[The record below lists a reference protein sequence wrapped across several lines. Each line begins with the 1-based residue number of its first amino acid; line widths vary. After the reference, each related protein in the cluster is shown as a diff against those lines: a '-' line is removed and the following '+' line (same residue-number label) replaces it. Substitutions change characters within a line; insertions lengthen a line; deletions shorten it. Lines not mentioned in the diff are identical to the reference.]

1 MTEKYTRTAS
11 HDLLQGLVDLGIEYL
26 FCNLGTDHAPLI
38 EEMAHWRAQGK
49 SFPQLILCPHE
60 NTAVHMAGGYAVA
73 TGRGQAVLVHVDAG
87 TANAA
92 MGLHNL
98 CRTRIPVLLIAGRA
112 PATTFDNVTGGRDT
126 YVHFIQEPFDQAS
139 VVRPYVKWEYNLAW
153 PSMAHEVISRA
164 GAVMQSDPTGPVY
177 LTLPREVLAAPVD
190 AESLGAYG
198 HQNHLPVKAQGA
210 DADAIQAIAR
220 QLMASENPML
230 VSAYAGRNHEA
241 PALIEKLAELCGM
254 RVCEFNSIYLNI
266 RRDSPYFAGY
276 HPGAFTE
283 QADFGLMVDVD
294 VPWIPKTTRVNPNA
308 YWAQMDVDAIK
319 RDIPMWGFALNARLE
334 GDSVKLLTQLIAA
347 IEQNATPEFR
357 FKAQQRGQVLKAEH
371 AKNKQ
376 RAAKMAQEPG
386 TLNAINPHFLCAALG
401 QHIHLE
407 DVVLNEAI
415 RNTMAVFEQIPREL
429 PGSLMGLSGG
439 GLGFSAGTALGMKL
453 AQASSNALSN
463 AQGRVIHFVGDG
475 SFYFSNP
482 SAVYAVARQY
492 NLPILTVL
500 LDNGGWSAVK
510 ESTLRMYPLGE
521 AKNTNQFASDLGYCT
536 DFAAIAEA
544 AGAHGERLVDP
555 TQVSA
560 SIARCLAALDAGQS
574 ALLHVRITPL

>member
-1 MTEKYTRTAS
+1 MSENYTRTAS

-38 EEMAHWRAQGK
+38 EEMAHWREQGRA
-49 SFPQLILCPHE
+49 FPKLILCPHE

-112 PATTFDNVTGGRDT
+112 PMSTFDSATGGRDT

-190 AESLGAYG
+190 VQSIGAYG

-210 DADAIQAIAR
+210 DANAIA
-220 QLMASENPML
+220 QIAAKLMASENPML
-230 VSAYAGRNHEA
+230 VTAYAGRNHAA
-241 PALIEKLAELCGM
+241 PALIEKLAMLCGM

-266 RRDSPYFAGY
+266 RRNSPFFAGY
-276 HPGAFTE
+276 NPAAFTE

-308 YWAQMDVDAIK
+308 YWAQLDVDAIK
-319 RDIPMWGFALNARLE
+319 RDIPMWGFPLNARIE
-334 GDSVKLLTQLIAA
+334 GDSVRLLTQLIEC
-347 IEQNATPEFR
+347 IEQTATPA
-357 FKAQQRGQVLKAEH
+357 FKAMASQRSLIIQAEH
-371 AKNKQ
+371 EKNQQK
-376 RAAKMAQEPG
+376 AAAMAQEPG
-386 TLNAINPHFLCAALG
+386 KVNAINPHFLCAAIG
-401 QHIHLE
+401 RQIRSE

-415 RNTMAVFEQIPREL
+415 RNTMAVFEQIPREM
-429 PGSLMGLSGG
+429 PGTLMGLSGG
-439 GLGFSAGTALGMKL
+439 GLGFSAGTALGIKL
-453 AQASSNALSN
+453 AQTQS
-463 AQGRVIHFVGDG
+463 RVIHFVGDG

-482 SAVYAVARQY
+482 SSVYAVAHQY
-492 NLPILTVL
+492 DLPILTVL

-510 ESTLRMYPLGE
+510 ESTLRMYPKGE
-521 AKNTNQFASDLGYCT
+521 AKSTNQFASDLGYGT

-555 TQVSA
+555 SQTEA
-560 SIARCLAALDAGQS
+560 AIARCLAALDAGQS

>member
-1 MTEKYTRTAS
+1 MSENYTRTAS

-38 EEMAHWRAQGK
+38 EEMAHWREQGRA
-49 SFPQLILCPHE
+49 FPKLILCPHE

-112 PATTFDNVTGGRDT
+112 PMSTFDSATGGRDT

-190 AESLGAYG
+190 AQSIGAYG

-210 DADAIQAIAR
+210 DANAIA
-220 QLMASENPML
+220 QIAAKLMASENPML
-230 VSAYAGRNHEA
+230 VTAYAGRNHAA
-241 PALIEKLAELCGM
+241 PALIEKLAMLCGM

-266 RRDSPYFAGY
+266 RRNSPFFAGY
-276 HPGAFTE
+276 NPAAFTE

-308 YWAQMDVDAIK
+308 YWAQLDVDAIK
-319 RDIPMWGFALNARLE
+319 RDIPMWGFPLNARIE
-334 GDSVKLLTQLIAA
+334 GDSVRLLTQLIEC
-347 IEQNATPEFR
+347 IEQTATPA
-357 FKAQQRGQVLKAEH
+357 FKAMASQRSLIIQAEH
-371 AKNKQ
+371 EKNQQ
-376 RAAKMAQEPG
+376 RAAAMAKEPG
-386 TLNAINPHFLCAALG
+386 KVNAINPHFLCAAIG
-401 QHIHLE
+401 RQIRSE

-415 RNTMAVFEQIPREL
+415 RNTMAVFEQIPREM
-429 PGSLMGLSGG
+429 PGTLMGLSGG
-439 GLGFSAGTALGMKL
+439 GLGFSAGTALGIKL
-453 AQASSNALSN
+453 AQTQS
-463 AQGRVIHFVGDG
+463 RVIHFVGDG

-482 SAVYAVARQY
+482 SSVYAVAHQY
-492 NLPILTVL
+492 DLPILTVL

-510 ESTLRMYPLGE
+510 ESTLRMYPKGE
-521 AKNTNQFASDLGYCT
+521 AKSTNQFASDLGYGT

-555 TQVSA
+555 SQTEA
-560 SIARCLAALDAGQS
+560 AIARCLAALDAGQS

>member
-1 MTEKYTRTAS
+1 MSQPYTRTAS
-11 HDLLQGLVDLGIEYL
+11 NDLLQGLVDLGIEYL

-38 EEMAHWRAQGK
+38 EEMAHWREQGRA
-49 SFPQLILCPHE
+49 FPKLILCPHE

-112 PATTFDNVTGGRDT
+112 PMTTFDDVTGGRDT

-153 PSMAHEVISRA
+153 PSMAHEVVSRA

-190 AESLGAYG
+190 VASVGAYG

-210 DADAIQAIAR
+210 DLSAVRAIAE
-220 QLMASENPML
+220 QLMRSEIPML
-230 VSAYAGRNHEA
+230 VTAYAGRNREA
-241 PALIEKLAELCGM
+241 PALIEKLAILCGM
-254 RVCEFNSIYLNI
+254 RVCEFNTIYMNI
-266 RRDSPYFAGY
+266 RRDSPYFGGY
-276 HPGAFTE
+276 NPAAFTE

-308 YWAQMDVDAIK
+308 YWAQLDVDAIK
-319 RDIPMWGFALNARLE
+319 RDIPMWGFPLNARIE
-334 GDSVKLLTQLIAA
+334 GDSVRLITQLIEI
-347 IEQNATPEFR
+347 IESSATPEFKT
-357 FKAQQRGQVLKAEH
+357 KAATRGLALKTAHEQ
-371 AKNKQ
+371 NKQ
-376 RAAKMAQEPG
+376 RAASLAQARG
-386 TLNAINPHFLCAALG
+386 AVNAINPHYLCAVMG
-401 QHIHLE
+401 QKIDLHDI
-407 DVVLNEAI
+407 VLNEAI
-415 RNTMAVFEQIPREL
+415 RNTMAVFEQIPREV

-439 GLGFSAGTALGMKL
+439 GLGFSAGTALGIKL
-453 AQASSNALSN
+453 AQAKN
-463 AQGRVIHFVGDG
+463 RVIHFVGDG

-482 SAVYAVARQY
+482 SSVYAVANQY
-492 NLPILTVL
+492 DLPILTVL

-510 ESTLRMYPLGE
+510 ESTLRMYPQGE
-521 AKNTNQFASDLGYCT
+521 AKSTNQFASDLGYST

-544 AGAHGERLVDP
+544 AGAHGERLTDP
-555 TQVSA
+555 EQVEA
-560 SIARCLAALDAGQS
+560 AIERCLAALDAGRS

>member
-1 MTEKYTRTAS
+1 MSENYTRTAS

-38 EEMAHWRAQGK
+38 EEMAHWREQGRA
-49 SFPQLILCPHE
+49 FPKLILCPHE

-112 PATTFDNVTGGRDT
+112 PMSTFDSATGGRDT

-190 AESLGAYG
+190 AQSIGAYG

-210 DADAIQAIAR
+210 DANAIA
-220 QLMASENPML
+220 QIAAKLMASENPML
-230 VSAYAGRNHEA
+230 VTAYAGRNHAA
-241 PALIEKLAELCGM
+241 PALIEKLAMLCGM

-266 RRDSPYFAGY
+266 RRNSPFFAGY
-276 HPGAFTE
+276 NPAAFTE

-308 YWAQMDVDAIK
+308 YWAQLDVDAIK
-319 RDIPMWGFALNARLE
+319 RDIPMWGFPLNARIE
-334 GDSVKLLTQLIAA
+334 GDSVRLLTQLIEC
-347 IEQNATPEFR
+347 IEQTATPA
-357 FKAQQRGQVLKAEH
+357 FKAMASQRSLIIQAEH
-371 AKNKQ
+371 EKNQQK
-376 RAAKMAQEPG
+376 AAAMAQEPG
-386 TLNAINPHFLCAALG
+386 KVNAINPHFLCAAIG
-401 QHIHLE
+401 RQIRSE

-415 RNTMAVFEQIPREL
+415 RNTMAVFEQIPREM
-429 PGSLMGLSGG
+429 PGTLMGLSGG
-439 GLGFSAGTALGMKL
+439 GLGFSAGTALGIKL
-453 AQASSNALSN
+453 AQSQS
-463 AQGRVIHFVGDG
+463 RVIHFVGDG

-482 SAVYAVARQY
+482 SSVYAVAHQY
-492 NLPILTVL
+492 DLPILTVL

-510 ESTLRMYPLGE
+510 ESTLRMYPQGE
-521 AKNTNQFASDLGYCT
+521 AKSTNQFASDLGYGT

-555 TQVSA
+555 SQTEA
-560 SIARCLAALDAGQS
+560 AIARCLVALDAGQS

>member
-1 MTEKYTRTAS
+1 MTPSSNYTRTAS

-38 EEMAHWRAQGK
+38 EEMAHWRSQGRA
-49 SFPQLILCPHE
+49 FPQLILCPHE

-112 PATTFDNVTGGRDT
+112 PMSTFDNATGGRDT

-153 PSMAHEVISRA
+153 PSMAHEVVSRA

-190 AESLGAYG
+190 AESIGAYG
-198 HQNHLPVKAQGA
+198 HQNHVPVKAQGS
-210 DADAIQAIAR
+210 DPESIQAIAA
-220 QLMASENPML
+220 QLMASDEPLL
-230 VSAYAGRNHEA
+230 VTAYAGRNHEA
-241 PALIEKLAELCGM
+241 PALIERLAELCGM

-266 RRDSPYFAGY
+266 RRNSPYFAGFN
-276 HPGAFTE
+276 PAAFTA

-294 VPWIPKTTRVNPNA
+294 VPWIPKTTRVNPDA

-319 RDIPMWGFALNARLE
+319 RDIPMWGFPLNARLE
-334 GDSVKLLTQLIAA
+334 GDSVKLLKQLIAV
-347 IEQNATPEFR
+347 IENNATPEFKR
-357 FKAQQRGQVLKAEH
+357 KAQERGQTFLAEQE
-371 AKNKQ
+371 KNKQ
-376 RAAKMAQEPG
+376 RVAALANDPG
-386 TLNAINPHFLCAALG
+386 KVNAINPHFLCAAFG
-401 QHIHLE
+401 QLIDSK

-415 RNTMAVFEQIPREL
+415 RNTTAVFEQIPREV

-453 AQASSNALSN
+453 AQSEN
-463 AQGRVIHFVGDG
+463 RVIHFVGDG

-521 AKNTNQFASDLGYCT
+521 AKNTDQFASDLGYGT
-536 DFAAIAEA
+536 NFAAIAEA
-544 AGAHGERLVDP
+544 AGAHGERLADP
-555 TQVSA
+555 AEVTA
-560 SIARCLAALDAGQS
+560 SIKRCLAALDSGQS

>member
-1 MTEKYTRTAS
+1 MSQPYIRTAS

-38 EEMAHWRAQGK
+38 EEMAHWREQGRA
-49 SFPQLILCPHE
+49 FPKLILCPHE

-112 PATTFDNVTGGRDT
+112 PMSTFDDSTGGRDT

-153 PSMAHEVISRA
+153 PSMAHEVVSRA

-190 AESLGAYG
+190 ASSVGAYG

-210 DADAIQAIAR
+210 DAQAVRAIAE
-220 QLMASENPML
+220 QLMRSDNPML
-230 VSAYAGRNHEA
+230 VTAYAGRNREA
-241 PALIEKLAELCGM
+241 PALIEKLAALCGM
-254 RVCEFNSIYLNI
+254 RVCEFNTIYLNI
-266 RRDSPYFAGY
+266 RRDSPYFGGY
-276 HPGAFTE
+276 NPAAFTE

-308 YWAQMDVDAIK
+308 YWAQLDVDAIK
-319 RDIPMWGFALNARLE
+319 RDIPMWGFALNARIE
-334 GDSVKLLTQLIAA
+334 GDSVRLLTQLIEVIESSASPEFKTKAA
-347 IEQNATPEFR
+347 ARGLALKTAHEQNR
-357 FKAQQRGQVLKAEH
+357 
-371 AKNKQ
+371 Q
-376 RAAKMAQEPG
+376 RAASFAQSG
-386 TLNAINPHFLCAALG
+386 GVVNAINPHYLCAAIG
-401 QHIHLE
+401 QKIDLH

-415 RNTMAVFEQIPREL
+415 RNTMAVFEQIPREV

-439 GLGFSAGTALGMKL
+439 GLGFSAGTALGIKL
-453 AQASSNALSN
+453 AQA
-463 AQGRVIHFVGDG
+463 QQRVIHFVGDG

-482 SAVYAVARQY
+482 SSVYAVAKQY
-492 NLPILTVL
+492 GLPILTVL

-510 ESTLRMYPLGE
+510 ESTLRMYPQGE
-521 AKNTNQFASDLGYCT
+521 AKSTNQFASDLGYST

-555 TQVSA
+555 EQVEA
-560 SIARCLAALDAGQS
+560 AIERCLAALDAGKS

>member
-1 MTEKYTRTAS
+1 MTPSSNYTRTAS

-38 EEMAHWRAQGK
+38 EEMAHWRSQGRA
-49 SFPQLILCPHE
+49 FPQLILCPHE

-112 PATTFDNVTGGRDT
+112 PMSTFDNATGGRDT

-153 PSMAHEVISRA
+153 PSMAHEVVSRA

-190 AESLGAYG
+190 AESIGAYG
-198 HQNHLPVKAQGA
+198 HQNHMPVKAQGA
-210 DADAIQAIAR
+210 DLETIQAIAA
-220 QLMASENPML
+220 QLMASDNPML
-230 VSAYAGRNHEA
+230 VTAYAGRNHEA
-241 PALIEKLAELCGM
+241 PALIERLAELCGM

-266 RRDSPYFAGY
+266 RRNSPYFAGY
-276 HPGAFTE
+276 NPAAFTA

-294 VPWIPKTTRVNPNA
+294 VPWIPKTTRVNPDA

-319 RDIPMWGFALNARLE
+319 RDIPMWGFPLNARVE
-334 GDSVKLLTQLIAA
+334 GDSVKLLKQLIAV
-347 IEQNATPEFR
+347 IENIATPEFKR
-357 FKAQQRGQVLKAEH
+357 KAQERGQTFLAEQE
-371 AKNKQ
+371 KNKQ
-376 RAAKMAQEPG
+376 RVAALAHDPG
-386 TLNAINPHFLCAALG
+386 KVNAINPHFLCAAFG
-401 QHIHLE
+401 QLL
-407 DVVLNEAI
+407 DSKDMVLNEAI
-415 RNTMAVFEQIPREL
+415 RNTMAVFEQIPREV

-453 AQASSNALSN
+453 AQSEN
-463 AQGRVIHFVGDG
+463 RVIHFVGDG

-521 AKNTNQFASDLGYCT
+521 AKNTDQFASDLGYGT

-555 TQVSA
+555 AEVTA
-560 SIARCLAALDAGQS
+560 SIKRCLAALDSGQS

>member
-1 MTEKYTRTAS
+1 MSKEYMRTAS
-11 HDLLQGLVDLGIEYL
+11 SDLLQGLVDLGIEYL

-38 EEMAHWRAQGK
+38 EEMAHWREQGRA
-49 SFPQLILCPHE
+49 FPKLILCPHE

-112 PATTFDNVTGGRDT
+112 PMTTFDDVTGGRDT

-153 PSMAHEVISRA
+153 PSMAHEVVSRA

-190 AESLGAYG
+190 AASVGAYG
-198 HQNHLPVKAQGA
+198 HQNHLPVRAQGA
-210 DADAIQAIAR
+210 DPSAVRAIAE
-220 QLMASENPML
+220 QLMRSDNPML
-230 VSAYAGRNHEA
+230 VTAYAGRNREA
-241 PALIEKLAELCGM
+241 PALIEKLAVLCGM
-254 RVCEFNSIYLNI
+254 RVCEFNTIYMNI

-276 HPGAFTE
+276 NPAAFTE

-294 VPWIPKTTRVNPNA
+294 VPWIPKTTRVNLNA
-308 YWAQMDVDAIK
+308 YWAQLDVDAIK
-319 RDIPMWGFALNARLE
+319 RDIPMWGFPLNARIE
-334 GDSVKLLTQLIAA
+334 GDSVRLIAQLIEI
-347 IEQNATPEFR
+347 IESSATPEFKT
-357 FKAQQRGQVLKAEH
+357 KAAARGLALKTAH
-371 AKNKQ
+371 AQNRQK
-376 RAAKMAQEPG
+376 AASLAQAKG
-386 TLNAINPHFLCAALG
+386 VVNAINPHYLCAVMG
-401 QHIHLE
+401 QKIDLL
-407 DVVLNEAI
+407 DVVLTEAI
-415 RNTMAVFEQIPREL
+415 RNTMAVFEQIPREV

-439 GLGFSAGTALGMKL
+439 GLGFSAGTALGIKL
-453 AQASSNALSN
+453 AQAKN
-463 AQGRVIHFVGDG
+463 RVIHFVGDG

-482 SAVYAVARQY
+482 SSVYSVANQY
-492 NLPILTVL
+492 GLPILTVL

-510 ESTLRMYPLGE
+510 ESTLRMYPQGE
-521 AKNTNQFASDLGYCT
+521 AKSTNQFASDLGYAT

-544 AGAHGERLVDP
+544 AGAHGERLTDP
-555 TQVSA
+555 EQVEA
-560 SIARCLAALDAGQS
+560 AIERCLAALDAGRS

>member
-1 MTEKYTRTAS
+1 MSENYTRTAS

-38 EEMAHWRAQGK
+38 EEMAHWREQGRA
-49 SFPQLILCPHE
+49 FPKLILCPHE

-112 PATTFDNVTGGRDT
+112 PMSTFDSATGGRDT

-190 AESLGAYG
+190 AQSLGAYG

-210 DADAIQAIAR
+210 DAKAIQQIAAK
-220 QLMASENPML
+220 LMSSENPML
-230 VSAYAGRNHEA
+230 VTAYAGRNHAA
-241 PALIEKLAELCGM
+241 PALIEKLASVCGM

-266 RRDSPYFAGY
+266 RRNSPFFAGY
-276 HPGAFTE
+276 NPAALTE

-294 VPWIPKTTRVNPNA
+294 VPWIPKTTRVNPHA
-308 YWAQMDVDAIK
+308 YWAQLDVDAIK
-319 RDIPMWGFALNARLE
+319 RDIPMWGFPLNARIE
-334 GDSVKLLTQLIAA
+334 GDSVRLLTQLIEC
-347 IEQNATPEFR
+347 IEETATPS
-357 FKAQQRGQVLKAEH
+357 FKAMAIQRSLIIQAEH
-371 AKNKQ
+371 EKNQQ
-376 RAAKMAQEPG
+376 RAAAMAKEPG
-386 TLNAINPHFLCAALG
+386 KVNAINPHFLCAAIGL
-401 QHIHLE
+401 QIRSE
-407 DVVLNEAI
+407 DVILNEAI

-429 PGSLMGLSGG
+429 PGTLMGLSGG
-439 GLGFSAGTALGMKL
+439 GLGFSAGTALGIKL
-453 AQASSNALSN
+453 AQTQS
-463 AQGRVIHFVGDG
+463 RVIHFVGDG

-482 SAVYAVARQY
+482 SSVYAVARQY

-510 ESTLRMYPLGE
+510 ESTLRMYPHGE
-521 AKNTNQFASDLGYCT
+521 AKSTNQFASDLGYGT

-555 TQVSA
+555 SQTEA
-560 SIARCLAALDAGQS
+560 AIERCLAALDAGQS

>member
-1 MTEKYTRTAS
+1 MSKEYMRTAS
-11 HDLLQGLVDLGIEYL
+11 NDLLQGLVDLGIEYL

-38 EEMAHWRAQGK
+38 EEMAHWREQGRA
-49 SFPQLILCPHE
+49 FPKLILCPHE

-112 PATTFDNVTGGRDT
+112 PMTTFDDVTGGRDT

-153 PSMAHEVISRA
+153 PSMAHEVVSRA

-190 AESLGAYG
+190 AASVGAYG

-210 DADAIQAIAR
+210 NSSAVRAIAE
-220 QLMASENPML
+220 QLMRSENPML
-230 VSAYAGRNHEA
+230 VTAYAGRNREA
-241 PALIEKLAELCGM
+241 PALIEKLAALCGM
-254 RVCEFNSIYLNI
+254 RVCEFNTIYMNI
-266 RRDSPYFAGY
+266 RRDSPYFGDYNPA
-276 HPGAFTE
+276 AFTE

-308 YWAQMDVDAIK
+308 YWAQLDVDAIK
-319 RDIPMWGFALNARLE
+319 RDIPMWGFPLNARIE
-334 GDSVKLLTQLIAA
+334 GDSVRLITQLIEI
-347 IEQNATPEFR
+347 IESSATPEFKT
-357 FKAQQRGQVLKAEH
+357 KAAARGLALKTAH
-371 AKNKQ
+371 AQNRQK
-376 RAAKMAQEPG
+376 AASLAQARG
-386 TLNAINPHFLCAALG
+386 VVNAINPHYLCAVMG
-401 QHIHLE
+401 QKIDLH

-415 RNTMAVFEQIPREL
+415 RNTMAVFEQIPREV

-439 GLGFSAGTALGMKL
+439 GLGFSAGTALGIKL
-453 AQASSNALSN
+453 AQAKN
-463 AQGRVIHFVGDG
+463 RVIHFVGDG

-482 SAVYAVARQY
+482 SSVYAVANQY
-492 NLPILTVL
+492 GLPILTVL

-510 ESTLRMYPLGE
+510 ESTLRMYPQGE
-521 AKNTNQFASDLGYCT
+521 AKSTNQFASDLGYST

-544 AGAHGERLVDP
+544 AGAHGERLTDP
-555 TQVSA
+555 EQVEA
-560 SIARCLAALDAGQS
+560 TIERCLAALDAGRS

>member
-1 MTEKYTRTAS
+1 MTQDYIRTAAN
-11 HDLLQGLVDLGIEYL
+11 DLLQGLVDLGIEYL

-38 EEMAHWRAQGK
+38 EEMAHWREQGRA
-49 SFPQLILCPHE
+49 FPKLILCPHE

-112 PATTFDNVTGGRDT
+112 PMSTFDDATGGRDT
-126 YVHFIQEPFDQAS
+126 YVHFVQEPFDQAS

-153 PSMAHEVISRA
+153 PSMAHEVVSRA

-190 AESLGAYG
+190 AVSLGAFG
-198 HQNHLPVKAQGA
+198 QQNHLPVKAQGA
-210 DADAIQAIAR
+210 DASEVRAIAEH
-220 QLMASENPML
+220 LMRSDNPML
-230 VSAYAGRNHEA
+230 VTAYAGRNHQA
-241 PALIEKLAELCGM
+241 PALIEKLAILCGM
-254 RVCEFNSIYLNI
+254 RVCEFNTIYLNI
-266 RRDSPYFAGY
+266 RRDSPYFGGY
-276 HPGAFTE
+276 NPAAFTE
-283 QADFGLMVDVD
+283 QVDFGLMVDVD

-308 YWAQMDVDAIK
+308 YWAQFDVDAIK
-319 RDIPMWGFALNARLE
+319 RDIPMWGFHLNARIE
-334 GDSVKLLTQLIAA
+334 GDSVRLITQLIEI
-347 IEQNATPEFR
+347 IEGSATPEFKT
-357 FKAQQRGQVLKAEH
+357 KAAARGLVLKAAHE
-371 AKNKQ
+371 KNRL
-376 RAAKMAQEPG
+376 RAVAMAEDCG
-386 TLNAINPHFLCAALG
+386 VVNAINPHYLCAVMG
-401 QHIHLE
+401 QQIRLH
-407 DVVLNEAI
+407 DMVLNEAI
-415 RNTMAVFEQIPREL
+415 RNTMAVFEQIPREV

-439 GLGFSAGTALGMKL
+439 GLGFSAGTALGIKL
-453 AQASSNALSN
+453 AQAEN
-463 AQGRVIHFVGDG
+463 RVIHFVGDG

-482 SAVYAVARQY
+482 SSVYAVANQY
-492 NLPILTVL
+492 GLPIMTVL

-510 ESTLRMYPLGE
+510 ESTLRMYPQGE
-521 AKNTNQFASDLGYCT
+521 AKSTNQFASYLGYST

-555 TQVSA
+555 AQVEA
-560 SIARCLAALDAGQS
+560 AIARCLAALDAGRS

>member
-1 MTEKYTRTAS
+1 MSKEYMRTAS
-11 HDLLQGLVDLGIEYL
+11 SDLLQGLVDLGIEYL

-38 EEMAHWRAQGK
+38 EEMAHWREQGRA
-49 SFPQLILCPHE
+49 FPKLILCPHE

-112 PATTFDNVTGGRDT
+112 PMTTFDDVTGGRDT

-153 PSMAHEVISRA
+153 PSMAHEVVSRA

-190 AESLGAYG
+190 AASVGAYG
-198 HQNHLPVKAQGA
+198 HQNHLPVRAQGA
-210 DADAIQAIAR
+210 DPIAVRAIAE
-220 QLMASENPML
+220 QLMRSDNPML
-230 VSAYAGRNHEA
+230 VTAYAGRNREA
-241 PALIEKLAELCGM
+241 PALIEKLAVLCGM
-254 RVCEFNSIYLNI
+254 RVCEFNTIYMNI

-276 HPGAFTE
+276 NPAAFTE

-308 YWAQMDVDAIK
+308 YWAQLDVDAIK
-319 RDIPMWGFALNARLE
+319 RDIPMWGFPLNARIE
-334 GDSVKLLTQLIAA
+334 GDSVRLIAQLIEIIESSATSEFKTKAA
-347 IEQNATPEFR
+347 ARGLALKTAHAQNR
-357 FKAQQRGQVLKAEH
+357 QKAASLAQ
-371 AKNKQ
+371 AK
-376 RAAKMAQEPG
+376 G
-386 TLNAINPHFLCAALG
+386 VVNAINPHYLCAVMG
-401 QHIHLE
+401 QKIDLH

-415 RNTMAVFEQIPREL
+415 RNTMAVFEQIPREV

-439 GLGFSAGTALGMKL
+439 GLGFSAGTALGIKL
-453 AQASSNALSN
+453 AQADN
-463 AQGRVIHFVGDG
+463 RVIHFVGDG

-482 SAVYAVARQY
+482 SSVYSVANQY
-492 NLPILTVL
+492 GLPILTVL

-510 ESTLRMYPLGE
+510 ESTLRMYPQGE
-521 AKNTNQFASDLGYCT
+521 AKSTNQFASDLGYAT

-544 AGAHGERLVDP
+544 AGAHGERLTDP
-555 TQVSA
+555 EQVEA
-560 SIARCLAALDAGQS
+560 AIERCLAALDAGRS

>member
-1 MTEKYTRTAS
+1 MSENYTRTAS

-38 EEMAHWRAQGK
+38 EEMAHWREQGRA
-49 SFPQLILCPHE
+49 FPKLILCPHE

-112 PATTFDNVTGGRDT
+112 PMSTFDSATGGRDT

-190 AESLGAYG
+190 AQSLGAYG

-210 DADAIQAIAR
+210 DAKAIQQIAAK
-220 QLMASENPML
+220 LMSSENPML
-230 VSAYAGRNHEA
+230 VTAYAGRNHAA
-241 PALIEKLAELCGM
+241 PALIEKLASVCGM

-266 RRDSPYFAGY
+266 RRNSPFFAGY
-276 HPGAFTE
+276 NPAALTE

-294 VPWIPKTTRVNPNA
+294 VPWIPKTTRVNPHA
-308 YWAQMDVDAIK
+308 YWAQLDVDAIK
-319 RDIPMWGFALNARLE
+319 RDIPMWSFPLNARIE
-334 GDSVKLLTQLIAA
+334 GDSVRLLTLLIEC
-347 IEQNATPEFR
+347 IEETATPS
-357 FKAQQRGQVLKAEH
+357 FKAMAIQRSLIIQAEH
-371 AKNKQ
+371 EKNQQ
-376 RAAKMAQEPG
+376 RAAAMAKEPG
-386 TLNAINPHFLCAALG
+386 KVNAINPHFLCAAIGL
-401 QHIHLE
+401 QIRSE
-407 DVVLNEAI
+407 DVILNEAI

-429 PGSLMGLSGG
+429 PGTLMGLSGG
-439 GLGFSAGTALGMKL
+439 GLGFSAGTALGIKL
-453 AQASSNALSN
+453 AQTQS
-463 AQGRVIHFVGDG
+463 RVIHFVGDG

-482 SAVYAVARQY
+482 SSVYAVARQY

-510 ESTLRMYPLGE
+510 ESTLRMYPHGE
-521 AKNTNQFASDLGYCT
+521 AKSTNQFASDLGYGT

-555 TQVSA
+555 SQTEA
-560 SIARCLAALDAGQS
+560 AIERCLAALDAGQS

>member
-1 MTEKYTRTAS
+1 MTQEYIRTAAN
-11 HDLLQGLVDLGIEYL
+11 DLLQGLVDLGIEYL

-38 EEMAHWRAQGK
+38 EEMAHWREQGRA
-49 SFPQLILCPHE
+49 FPKLILCPHE

-112 PATTFDNVTGGRDT
+112 PMSTFDDATGGRDT

-153 PSMAHEVISRA
+153 PSMAHEVVSRA

-190 AESLGAYG
+190 AASVGAFG

-210 DADAIQAIAR
+210 DPSAVRAIAE
-220 QLMASENPML
+220 QLMRSENPML
-230 VSAYAGRNHEA
+230 VTAYAGRNHQA
-241 PALIEKLAELCGM
+241 PALIEKLAILCGM
-254 RVCEFNSIYLNI
+254 RVCEFNSIYMNI

-276 HPGAFTE
+276 NPAAFTE
-283 QADFGLMVDVD
+283 QADFGLLVDVD

-308 YWAQMDVDAIK
+308 YWAQLDVDAIK
-319 RDIPMWGFALNARLE
+319 RDIPMWGFPLNARIE
-334 GDSVKLLTQLIAA
+334 GDSVRLITQLIEI
-347 IEQNATPEFR
+347 IEASATPA
-357 FKAQQRGQVLKAEH
+357 FKTKAADRALALQAAHAQNR
-371 AKNKQ
+371 Q
-376 RAAKMAQEPG
+376 RAASLAQAPG
-386 TLNAINPHFLCAALG
+386 VVNAINPHYLCAAIG
-401 QHIHLE
+401 QQIRLQ
-407 DVVLNEAI
+407 DMVLNEAI
-415 RNTMAVFEQIPREL
+415 RNTMAVFEQIPREV

-453 AQASSNALSN
+453 AQADN
-463 AQGRVIHFVGDG
+463 RVIHFVGDG

-482 SAVYAVARQY
+482 SSVYAVASQY
-492 NLPILTVL
+492 GLPILTVL

-510 ESTLRMYPLGE
+510 ESTLRMYPQGQ
-521 AKNTNQFASDLGYCT
+521 AKGTNQFASDLGYPT

-555 TQVSA
+555 AQVDA
-560 SIARCLAALDAGQS
+560 AIARCLAALDAGRS

>member
-1 MTEKYTRTAS
+1 MTPSSNYTRTAS

-38 EEMAHWRAQGK
+38 EEMAHWRSQGRA
-49 SFPQLILCPHE
+49 FPQLILCPHE

-112 PATTFDNVTGGRDT
+112 PMSTFDNATGGRDT

-153 PSMAHEVISRA
+153 PSMAHEVVSRA

-190 AESLGAYG
+190 AESIGAYG
-198 HQNHLPVKAQGA
+198 HQNHMPVKAQGA
-210 DADAIQAIAR
+210 DLETIQAIAA
-220 QLMASENPML
+220 QLMASDNPML
-230 VSAYAGRNHEA
+230 VTAYAGRNHEA
-241 PALIEKLAELCGM
+241 PALIERLAELCGM

-266 RRDSPYFAGY
+266 RRNSPYFAGY
-276 HPGAFTE
+276 NPAAFTA

-294 VPWIPKTTRVNPNA
+294 VPWIPKTTRVNPDA

-319 RDIPMWGFALNARLE
+319 RDIPMWGFPLNARIE
-334 GDSVKLLTQLIAA
+334 GDSVKLLKQLITV
-347 IEQNATPEFR
+347 IENIATPEFKR
-357 FKAQQRGQVLKAEH
+357 KAQERGQTFLAEQE
-371 AKNKQ
+371 KNKQ
-376 RAAKMAQEPG
+376 RVAALAHDPG
-386 TLNAINPHFLCAALG
+386 KVNAINPHFLCAAFG
-401 QHIHLE
+401 QLLDSK

-415 RNTMAVFEQIPREL
+415 RNTMAVFEQIPREV

-453 AQASSNALSN
+453 AQSEN
-463 AQGRVIHFVGDG
+463 RVIHFVGDG

-521 AKNTNQFASDLGYCT
+521 AKNTDQFASDLGYGT

-555 TQVSA
+555 AEVTA
-560 SIARCLAALDAGQS
+560 SIKRCLAALDSGQS

>member
-1 MTEKYTRTAS
+1 MTTSSNYTRTAS

-38 EEMAHWRAQGK
+38 EEIAHWRSQGRA
-49 SFPQLILCPHE
+49 FPQLILCPHE

-112 PATTFDNVTGGRDT
+112 PMSTFDNATGGRDT

-153 PSMAHEVISRA
+153 PSMAHEVVSRA

-190 AESLGAYG
+190 AESIGAYG
-198 HQNHLPVKAQGA
+198 HQNHVPVKAQGA
-210 DADAIQAIAR
+210 DSESIQAIAA
-220 QLMASENPML
+220 QLMASDNPLL
-230 VSAYAGRNHEA
+230 VTAYAGRNHEA
-241 PALIEKLAELCGM
+241 PALIERLAELCGM

-266 RRDSPYFAGY
+266 RRNSPYFAGY
-276 HPGAFTE
+276 NPAAFTS

-294 VPWIPKTTRVNPNA
+294 VPWIPKTTRVNPDA

-319 RDIPMWGFALNARLE
+319 RDIPMWGFPLNARIE
-334 GDSVKLLTQLIAA
+334 GDSVKLLKQLIAV
-347 IEQNATPEFR
+347 IENTATPEFKR
-357 FKAQQRGQVLKAEH
+357 KAQERGQIFLAEQE
-371 AKNKQ
+371 KNKQ
-376 RAAKMAQEPG
+376 RMAALANDPG
-386 TLNAINPHFLCAALG
+386 KVNAINPHFLCAAFG
-401 QHIHLE
+401 QLIDSK

-415 RNTMAVFEQIPREL
+415 RNTMAVFEQIPREV

-453 AQASSNALSN
+453 AQSEN
-463 AQGRVIHFVGDG
+463 RVIHFVGDG

-521 AKNTNQFASDLGYCT
+521 AKNTDQFASDLGYGT

-555 TQVSA
+555 AEVTA
-560 SIARCLAALDAGQS
+560 SIKRCLAALDSGQS

>member
-1 MTEKYTRTAS
+1 MSQEYIRTAS

-38 EEMAHWRAQGK
+38 EEMAHWREQGRA
-49 SFPQLILCPHE
+49 FPKLILCPHE

-112 PATTFDNVTGGRDT
+112 PMSTFDGATGGRDT

-153 PSMAHEVISRA
+153 PSMAHEVVSRA

-190 AESLGAYG
+190 VASLGAYG

-210 DADAIQAIAR
+210 DATAVRAIAE
-220 QLMASENPML
+220 QLMRSENPML
-230 VSAYAGRNHEA
+230 VTAYAGRNHEA
-241 PALIEKLAELCGM
+241 PALIEKLAILCGM
-254 RVCEFNSIYLNI
+254 RVCEFNTIYMNI
-266 RRDSPYFAGY
+266 RRDSPYFGGY
-276 HPGAFTE
+276 NPAAFTE

-308 YWAQMDVDAIK
+308 YWAQLDVDAIK
-319 RDIPMWGFALNARLE
+319 RDIPMWGFPLNARIE
-334 GDSVKLLTQLIAA
+334 GDSVRLITQLIEIIEAHATSEFKTKAA
-347 IEQNATPEFR
+347 ARGLALQAVHAQNR
-357 FKAQQRGQVLKAEH
+357 H
-371 AKNKQ
+371 
-376 RAAKMAQEPG
+376 RAATLAQVPG
-386 TLNAINPHFLCAALG
+386 VVNAINPHYLCAAIG
-401 QHIHLE
+401 QQIDLH

-439 GLGFSAGTALGMKL
+439 GLGFSAGTALGIKL
-453 AQASSNALSN
+453 AQGKN
-463 AQGRVIHFVGDG
+463 RVIHFVGDG

-482 SAVYAVARQY
+482 SSVYAVANQY
-492 NLPILTVL
+492 GLPILTVL

-510 ESTLRMYPLGE
+510 ESTLRMYPQGE
-521 AKNTNQFASDLGYCT
+521 AKSTNQFASELGYTT

-544 AGAHGERLVDP
+544 AGAHGESLVVP
-555 TQVSA
+555 AQVEA
-560 SIARCLAALDAGQS
+560 AIARCLAALDSGRS

>member
-1 MTEKYTRTAS
+1 MSKEYMRTAS
-11 HDLLQGLVDLGIEYL
+11 SDLLQGLVDLGIEYL

-38 EEMAHWRAQGK
+38 EEMAHWREQGRA
-49 SFPQLILCPHE
+49 FPKLILCPHE

-112 PATTFDNVTGGRDT
+112 PMTTFDDVTGGRDT

-153 PSMAHEVISRA
+153 PAMAHEVVSRA

-190 AESLGAYG
+190 AASVGAYG

-210 DADAIQAIAR
+210 DSSAVRAIAE
-220 QLMASENPML
+220 QLMRSENPML
-230 VSAYAGRNHEA
+230 VTAYAGRNREA
-241 PALIEKLAELCGM
+241 PALIEKLAALCGM
-254 RVCEFNSIYLNI
+254 RVCEFNTIYMNI
-266 RRDSPYFAGY
+266 RRDSPYFGGY
-276 HPGAFTE
+276 NPAAFTE

-308 YWAQMDVDAIK
+308 YWAQLDVDAIK
-319 RDIPMWGFALNARLE
+319 RDIPMWGFPLNARIE
-334 GDSVKLLTQLIAA
+334 GDSVRLITQLIEI
-347 IEQNATPEFR
+347 IESSATPEFKT
-357 FKAQQRGQVLKAEH
+357 KAAARGLALKTAH
-371 AKNKQ
+371 AQNRQK
-376 RAAKMAQEPG
+376 AASLAQARG
-386 TLNAINPHFLCAALG
+386 VVNAINPHYLCAVMG
-401 QHIHLE
+401 QKIDLH

-415 RNTMAVFEQIPREL
+415 RNTMAVFEQIPREV

-439 GLGFSAGTALGMKL
+439 GLGFSAGTALGIKL
-453 AQASSNALSN
+453 AQAKN
-463 AQGRVIHFVGDG
+463 RVIHFVGDG

-482 SAVYAVARQY
+482 SSVYAVANQY
-492 NLPILTVL
+492 DLPILTVL

-510 ESTLRMYPLGE
+510 ESTLRMYPQGE
-521 AKNTNQFASDLGYCT
+521 AKSTNQFASDLGYST

-544 AGAHGERLVDP
+544 AGAHGERLTDP
-555 TQVSA
+555 EQVEA
-560 SIARCLAALDAGQS
+560 AIERCLAALDAGRS

>member
-1 MTEKYTRTAS
+1 MRTAS
-11 HDLLQGLVDLGIEYL
+11 SDLLQGLVDLGIEYL

-38 EEMAHWRAQGK
+38 EEMAHWREQGRA
-49 SFPQLILCPHE
+49 FPKLILCPHE

-112 PATTFDNVTGGRDT
+112 PMTTFDDVTGGRDT

-153 PSMAHEVISRA
+153 PSMAHEVVSRA

-190 AESLGAYG
+190 AASVGAYG
-198 HQNHLPVKAQGA
+198 HQNHLPVRAQGA
-210 DADAIQAIAR
+210 DPSAVRAIAE
-220 QLMASENPML
+220 QLMRSDNPML
-230 VSAYAGRNHEA
+230 VTAYAGRNREA
-241 PALIEKLAELCGM
+241 PALIEKLAVLCGM
-254 RVCEFNSIYLNI
+254 RVCEFNTIYMNI

-276 HPGAFTE
+276 NPAAFTE

-294 VPWIPKTTRVNPNA
+294 VPWIPKTTRVNLNA
-308 YWAQMDVDAIK
+308 YWAQLDVDAIK
-319 RDIPMWGFALNARLE
+319 RDIPMWGFPLNARIE
-334 GDSVKLLTQLIAA
+334 GDSVRLIKQLIEI
-347 IEQNATPEFR
+347 IESSATPEFKS
-357 FKAQQRGQVLKAEH
+357 KAAARSLALKTAH
-371 AKNKQ
+371 AQNRQK
-376 RAAKMAQEPG
+376 AASLAQAKG
-386 TLNAINPHFLCAALG
+386 VVNAINPHYLCAVMG
-401 QHIHLE
+401 QKIDLH

-415 RNTMAVFEQIPREL
+415 RNTMAVFEQIPREV

-439 GLGFSAGTALGMKL
+439 GLGFSAGTALGIKL
-453 AQASSNALSN
+453 AQADN
-463 AQGRVIHFVGDG
+463 RVIHFVGDG

-482 SAVYAVARQY
+482 SSVYSVANQY
-492 NLPILTVL
+492 GLPILTVL

-510 ESTLRMYPLGE
+510 ESTLRMYPQGE
-521 AKNTNQFASDLGYCT
+521 AKSTNQFASDLGYAT

-544 AGAHGERLVDP
+544 AGAHGERLTDP
-555 TQVSA
+555 EQVEA
-560 SIARCLAALDAGQS
+560 AIERCLAALDAGRS

>member
-1 MTEKYTRTAS
+1 MSKEYMRTAS
-11 HDLLQGLVDLGIEYL
+11 SDLLQGLVDLGIEYL

-38 EEMAHWRAQGK
+38 EEMAHWREQGRA
-49 SFPQLILCPHE
+49 FPKLILCPHE

-112 PATTFDNVTGGRDT
+112 PMTTFDDVTGGRDT

-153 PSMAHEVISRA
+153 PSMAHEVVSRA

-190 AESLGAYG
+190 AASVGAYG
-198 HQNHLPVKAQGA
+198 HQNHLPVRAQGA
-210 DADAIQAIAR
+210 DPIAVRAIAE
-220 QLMASENPML
+220 QLMRSDNPML
-230 VSAYAGRNHEA
+230 VTAYAGRNREA
-241 PALIEKLAELCGM
+241 PALIEKLAVLCGM
-254 RVCEFNSIYLNI
+254 RVCEFNTIYMNI

-276 HPGAFTE
+276 NPAAFTE

-308 YWAQMDVDAIK
+308 YWAQLDVDAIK
-319 RDIPMWGFALNARLE
+319 RDIPMWGFPLNARIE
-334 GDSVKLLTQLIAA
+334 GDSVRLIKQLIEI
-347 IEQNATPEFR
+347 IESSATPEFKS
-357 FKAQQRGQVLKAEH
+357 KAAARSLALKTAHAQNRQKAASLAQARGVV
-371 AKNKQ
+371 
-376 RAAKMAQEPG
+376 
-386 TLNAINPHFLCAALG
+386 NAINPHYLCAVMG
-401 QHIHLE
+401 QKIDLH

-415 RNTMAVFEQIPREL
+415 RNTMAVFEQIPREV

-439 GLGFSAGTALGMKL
+439 GLGFSAGTALGIKL
-453 AQASSNALSN
+453 AQADN
-463 AQGRVIHFVGDG
+463 RVIHFVGDG

-482 SAVYAVARQY
+482 SSVYSVANQY
-492 NLPILTVL
+492 GLPILTVL

-510 ESTLRMYPLGE
+510 ESTLRMYPQGE
-521 AKNTNQFASDLGYCT
+521 AKSTNQFASDLGYAT

-544 AGAHGERLVDP
+544 AGAHGERLTDP
-555 TQVSA
+555 EQVEA
-560 SIARCLAALDAGQS
+560 AIERCLAALDAGRS

>member
-1 MTEKYTRTAS
+1 MSKEYMRTAS
-11 HDLLQGLVDLGIEYL
+11 SDLLQGLVDLGIEYL

-38 EEMAHWRAQGK
+38 EEMAHWREQGRA
-49 SFPQLILCPHE
+49 FPKLILCPHE

-112 PATTFDNVTGGRDT
+112 PMTTFDDVTGGRDT

-153 PSMAHEVISRA
+153 PSMAHEVVSRA

-190 AESLGAYG
+190 AASVGAYG
-198 HQNHLPVKAQGA
+198 HQNHLPVRAQGA
-210 DADAIQAIAR
+210 DPSAVRAIAE
-220 QLMASENPML
+220 QLMRSDNPML
-230 VSAYAGRNHEA
+230 VTAYAGRNREA
-241 PALIEKLAELCGM
+241 PALIEKLAVLCGM
-254 RVCEFNSIYLNI
+254 RVCEFNTIYMNI

-276 HPGAFTE
+276 NPAAFTE

-308 YWAQMDVDAIK
+308 YWAQLDVDAIK
-319 RDIPMWGFALNARLE
+319 RDIPMWGFPLNARIE
-334 GDSVKLLTQLIAA
+334 GDSVRLIAQLIEI
-347 IEQNATPEFR
+347 IESSATPEFKT
-357 FKAQQRGQVLKAEH
+357 KAAARGLALKTAH
-371 AKNKQ
+371 AQNRQK
-376 RAAKMAQEPG
+376 AASLAQARG
-386 TLNAINPHFLCAALG
+386 VVNAINPHYLCAVMG
-401 QHIHLE
+401 QKIDLH

-415 RNTMAVFEQIPREL
+415 RNTMAVFEQIPREV

-439 GLGFSAGTALGMKL
+439 GLGFSAGTALGIKL
-453 AQASSNALSN
+453 AQAKN
-463 AQGRVIHFVGDG
+463 RVIHFVGDG

-482 SAVYAVARQY
+482 SSAYAVANQY
-492 NLPILTVL
+492 DLPILTVL

-510 ESTLRMYPLGE
+510 ESTLRMYPQGE
-521 AKNTNQFASDLGYCT
+521 AKSTNQFASDLGYST

-544 AGAHGERLVDP
+544 AGAHGERLTDP
-555 TQVSA
+555 EQVEA
-560 SIARCLAALDAGQS
+560 AIERCLAALDAGRS

>member
-1 MTEKYTRTAS
+1 MSQPYIRTAS
-11 HDLLQGLVDLGIEYL
+11 NDLLQGLVDLGIEYL

-38 EEMAHWRAQGK
+38 EEMAHWREQGRA
-49 SFPQLILCPHE
+49 FPKLILCPHE

-112 PATTFDNVTGGRDT
+112 PMSTFDGVTGGRDT

-153 PSMAHEVISRA
+153 PSMAHEVVSRA

-190 AESLGAYG
+190 AASVGAYG

-210 DADAIQAIAR
+210 DASAVRAIAE
-220 QLMASENPML
+220 QLMRSDNPML
-230 VSAYAGRNHEA
+230 VTAYAGRNREA
-241 PALIEKLAELCGM
+241 PALIEKLAVLCGM
-254 RVCEFNSIYLNI
+254 RVCEFNTIYMNM

-276 HPGAFTE
+276 NPAAFTE

-308 YWAQMDVDAIK
+308 YWAQLDVDAIK
-319 RDIPMWGFALNARLE
+319 RDIPMWGFPLNARIE
-334 GDSVKLLTQLIAA
+334 GDSVRLIAQLIEI
-347 IEQNATPEFR
+347 IESSATPEFKTKAAAR
-357 FKAQQRGQVLKAEH
+357 GLAFKTAHAQNRQKAAALAQ
-371 AKNKQ
+371 AK
-376 RAAKMAQEPG
+376 G
-386 TLNAINPHFLCAALG
+386 VVNAINPHYLCAVMG
-401 QHIHLE
+401 QKIDLH

-415 RNTMAVFEQIPREL
+415 RNTMAVFEQIPREV

-439 GLGFSAGTALGMKL
+439 GLGFSAGTALGIKL
-453 AQASSNALSN
+453 AQADN
-463 AQGRVIHFVGDG
+463 RVIHFVGDG

-482 SAVYAVARQY
+482 SSVYAVANQY
-492 NLPILTVL
+492 GLPILTVI

-510 ESTLRMYPLGE
+510 ESTLRMYPQGE
-521 AKNTNQFASDLGYCT
+521 AKSTNQFASDLGYST

-544 AGAHGERLVDP
+544 AGAHGERLTDP
-555 TQVSA
+555 EQVEA
-560 SIARCLAALDAGQS
+560 AIERCLAALDAGQS

>member
-1 MTEKYTRTAS
+1 MSKEYMRTAS
-11 HDLLQGLVDLGIEYL
+11 SDLLQGLVDLGIEYL

-38 EEMAHWRAQGK
+38 EEMAHWREQGRA
-49 SFPQLILCPHE
+49 FPKLILCPHE

-112 PATTFDNVTGGRDT
+112 PMTTFDDVTGGRDT

-153 PSMAHEVISRA
+153 PSMAHEVVSRA

-190 AESLGAYG
+190 AASVGAYG
-198 HQNHLPVKAQGA
+198 HQNHLPVRAQGA
-210 DADAIQAIAR
+210 DPSAVRAIAE
-220 QLMASENPML
+220 QLMRSDNPML
-230 VSAYAGRNHEA
+230 VTAYAGRNREA
-241 PALIEKLAELCGM
+241 PALIEKLAVLCGM
-254 RVCEFNSIYLNI
+254 RVCEFNTIYMNI

-276 HPGAFTE
+276 NPAAFTE

-308 YWAQMDVDAIK
+308 YWAQLDVDAIK
-319 RDIPMWGFALNARLE
+319 RDIPMWGFPLNARIE
-334 GDSVKLLTQLIAA
+334 GDSVRLITQLIEI
-347 IEQNATPEFR
+347 IESSATPEFKT
-357 FKAQQRGQVLKAEH
+357 KAAARGLALKTAH
-371 AKNKQ
+371 AQNRQK
-376 RAAKMAQEPG
+376 AASLAQAKG
-386 TLNAINPHFLCAALG
+386 VVNAINPHYLCAVMG
-401 QHIHLE
+401 QKIDLH

-415 RNTMAVFEQIPREL
+415 RNTMAVFEQIPREV

-439 GLGFSAGTALGMKL
+439 GLGFSAGTALGIKL
-453 AQASSNALSN
+453 AQADN
-463 AQGRVIHFVGDG
+463 RVIHFVGDG

-482 SAVYAVARQY
+482 SSVYAVANQY
-492 NLPILTVL
+492 GLPILTVL

-510 ESTLRMYPLGE
+510 ESTLRMYPQGE
-521 AKNTNQFASDLGYCT
+521 AKSTNQFASDLGYAT

-544 AGAHGERLVDP
+544 AGAHGERLTDP
-555 TQVSA
+555 EQVEA
-560 SIARCLAALDAGQS
+560 AIERCLAALDAGRS

>member
-1 MTEKYTRTAS
+1 MSQPYTRTAS
-11 HDLLQGLVDLGIEYL
+11 NDLLQGLVDLGIEYL

-38 EEMAHWRAQGK
+38 EEMAHWREQGRA
-49 SFPQLILCPHE
+49 FPNLILCPHE

-112 PATTFDNVTGGRDT
+112 PMTTFDDVTGGRDT

-153 PSMAHEVISRA
+153 PSMAHEVVSRA

-190 AESLGAYG
+190 AASVGAYG

-210 DADAIQAIAR
+210 DPSAVRAIAE
-220 QLMASENPML
+220 QLMRSDNPML
-230 VSAYAGRNHEA
+230 VTAYAGRNREA
-241 PALIEKLAELCGM
+241 PALIEKLAVLCGM
-254 RVCEFNSIYLNI
+254 RVCEFNTIYMNI

-276 HPGAFTE
+276 NPAAFTE

-308 YWAQMDVDAIK
+308 YWAQLDVDAIK
-319 RDIPMWGFALNARLE
+319 RDIPMWGFPLNARIE
-334 GDSVKLLTQLIAA
+334 GDSARLIAQLIEI
-347 IEQNATPEFR
+347 IESSATPEFKTKAAAR
-357 FKAQQRGQVLKAEH
+357 GLAFKTAHAQNRQKAASLAQ
-371 AKNKQ
+371 AK
-376 RAAKMAQEPG
+376 G
-386 TLNAINPHFLCAALG
+386 VVNAINPHYLCAVMG
-401 QHIHLE
+401 QKIDLH

-415 RNTMAVFEQIPREL
+415 RNTMAVFEQIPREV

-439 GLGFSAGTALGMKL
+439 GLGFSAGTALGIKL
-453 AQASSNALSN
+453 AQADN
-463 AQGRVIHFVGDG
+463 RVIHFVGDG

-482 SAVYAVARQY
+482 SSVYAVANQY
-492 NLPILTVL
+492 GLPILTVL

-510 ESTLRMYPLGE
+510 ESTLRMYPQGE
-521 AKNTNQFASDLGYCT
+521 AKSTNQFASELGYST

-544 AGAHGERLVDP
+544 AGAHGERLTDP
-555 TQVSA
+555 EQVEA
-560 SIARCLAALDAGQS
+560 AIERCLAALDAGRS

>member
-1 MTEKYTRTAS
+1 MSENYTRTAS
-11 HDLLQGLVDLGIEYL
+11 HDLLQGLVDLGIDYL

-38 EEMAHWRAQGK
+38 EEMAHWREQGRA
-49 SFPQLILCPHE
+49 FPKLILCPHE

-112 PATTFDNVTGGRDT
+112 PMSTFDSATGGRDT

-177 LTLPREVLAAPVD
+177 LTLPREVLAAPVN
-190 AESLGAYG
+190 AQSIGAYG

-210 DADAIQAIAR
+210 DANAIA
-220 QLMASENPML
+220 QIAAKLMGSENPML
-230 VSAYAGRNHEA
+230 VTAYAGRNHAA
-241 PALIEKLAELCGM
+241 PALIEKLAMLCGM

-266 RRDSPYFAGY
+266 RRNSPFFAGY
-276 HPGAFTE
+276 NPAAFTE

-308 YWAQMDVDAIK
+308 YWAQLDVDAIK
-319 RDIPMWGFALNARLE
+319 RDIPMWGFPLNARIE
-334 GDSVKLLTQLIAA
+334 GDSVRLLTQLIEC
-347 IEQNATPEFR
+347 IEQTATPA
-357 FKAQQRGQVLKAEH
+357 FKAMASQRSLIIQAEH
-371 AKNKQ
+371 EKNQQK
-376 RAAKMAQEPG
+376 AAAMAQEPG
-386 TLNAINPHFLCAALG
+386 KVNAINPHFLCAAIG
-401 QHIHLE
+401 RQIRSE

-415 RNTMAVFEQIPREL
+415 RNTMAVFEQIPREM
-429 PGSLMGLSGG
+429 PGTLMGLSGG
-439 GLGFSAGTALGMKL
+439 GLGFSAGTALGIKL
-453 AQASSNALSN
+453 AQTQS
-463 AQGRVIHFVGDG
+463 RVIHFVGDG

-482 SAVYAVARQY
+482 SSVYAVAHQY
-492 NLPILTVL
+492 DLPILTVL

-510 ESTLRMYPLGE
+510 ESTLRMYPQGE
-521 AKNTNQFASDLGYCT
+521 AKSTNQFASDLGYGT

-555 TQVSA
+555 SQTEA
-560 SIARCLAALDAGQS
+560 AIARCLAALDAGQS

>member
-1 MTEKYTRTAS
+1 MSKEYMRTAS
-11 HDLLQGLVDLGIEYL
+11 NDLLQGLVDLGIEYL

-38 EEMAHWRAQGK
+38 EEMAHWREQGRA
-49 SFPQLILCPHE
+49 FPKLILCPHE

-112 PATTFDNVTGGRDT
+112 PMTTFDDVTGGRDT

-153 PSMAHEVISRA
+153 PSMAHEVVSRA

-190 AESLGAYG
+190 AASVGAYG

-210 DADAIQAIAR
+210 NSSAVRAIAE
-220 QLMASENPML
+220 QLMRSENPML
-230 VSAYAGRNHEA
+230 VTAYAGRNREA
-241 PALIEKLAELCGM
+241 PALIEKLAALCGM
-254 RVCEFNSIYLNI
+254 RVCEFNTIYMNI
-266 RRDSPYFAGY
+266 RRDSPYFGGY
-276 HPGAFTE
+276 NPAAFTE

-308 YWAQMDVDAIK
+308 YWAQLDVDAIK
-319 RDIPMWGFALNARLE
+319 RDIPMWGFPLNARIE
-334 GDSVKLLTQLIAA
+334 GDSVRLITQLIEI
-347 IEQNATPEFR
+347 IESSATPEFKT
-357 FKAQQRGQVLKAEH
+357 KAAARGLALKTAH
-371 AKNKQ
+371 AQNRQK
-376 RAAKMAQEPG
+376 AASLAQARG
-386 TLNAINPHFLCAALG
+386 VVNAINPHYLCAVMG
-401 QHIHLE
+401 QKIDLH

-415 RNTMAVFEQIPREL
+415 RNTMAVFEQIPREV

-439 GLGFSAGTALGMKL
+439 GLGFSAGTALGIKL
-453 AQASSNALSN
+453 AQAKN
-463 AQGRVIHFVGDG
+463 RVIHFVGDG

-482 SAVYAVARQY
+482 SSVYAVANQY
-492 NLPILTVL
+492 GLPILTVL

-510 ESTLRMYPLGE
+510 ESTLRMYPQGE
-521 AKNTNQFASDLGYCT
+521 AKSTNQFASDLGYST

-544 AGAHGERLVDP
+544 AGAHGERLTDP
-555 TQVSA
+555 EQVEA
-560 SIARCLAALDAGQS
+560 TIERCLAALDAGRS

>member
-38 EEMAHWRAQGK
+38 EEMAHWRSQGK
-49 SFPQLILCPHE
+49 AFPKVILCPHE

-112 PATTFDNVTGGRDT
+112 PMSTFDSATGGRDT

-153 PSMAHEVISRA
+153 PSMAHEVVSRA

-190 AESLGAYG
+190 AESIGAYG

-210 DADAIQAIAR
+210 DLASIQAIAAK
-220 QLMASENPML
+220 LMASENPMM

-241 PALIEKLAELCGM
+241 PALIEKLAALCGM
-254 RVCEFNSIYLNI
+254 RVYEFNSIYLNI
-266 RRDSPYFAGY
+266 RRNSPYFAGY
-276 HPGAFTE
+276 NPAAFTE

-294 VPWIPKTTRVNPNA
+294 VPWIPKTTRVNAQA

-319 RDIPMWGFALNARLE
+319 RDIPMWGFPLNARLE
-334 GDSVKLLTQLIAA
+334 GDSVKLIRQLIAV
-347 IEQNATPEFR
+347 IEESATPEFKR
-357 FKAQQRGQVLKAEH
+357 KAQARGEALQIEHEKNQQRVAALAKA
-371 AKNKQ
+371 
-376 RAAKMAQEPG
+376 PG
-386 TLNAINPHFLCAALG
+386 AIHAINPHYLCAAIG
-401 QHIHLE
+401 QQIHAE
-407 DVVLNEAI
+407 DVILNEAI

-439 GLGFSAGTALGMKL
+439 GLGFSAGTALGIKL
-453 AQASSNALSN
+453 AQEKS
-463 AQGRVIHFVGDG
+463 RVIHVVGDG

-510 ESTLRMYPLGE
+510 ESTLRMYPQGE
-521 AKNTNQFASDLGYCT
+521 AKETNQFASDLGYGT

-555 TQVSA
+555 ADVSA
-560 SIARCLAALDAGQS
+560 AIARCLAALDSGRS

>member
-1 MTEKYTRTAS
+1 MSENYTRTAS

-38 EEMAHWRAQGK
+38 EEMAHWREQGRA
-49 SFPQLILCPHE
+49 FPKLILCPHE

-112 PATTFDNVTGGRDT
+112 PMSTFDSATGGRDT

-190 AESLGAYG
+190 AQSIGAYG

-210 DADAIQAIAR
+210 DANAIA
-220 QLMASENPML
+220 QIAAKLMGSENPML
-230 VSAYAGRNHEA
+230 VTAYAGRNHAA
-241 PALIEKLAELCGM
+241 PALIEKLAMLCGM

-266 RRDSPYFAGY
+266 RRNSPFFAGY
-276 HPGAFTE
+276 NPAAFTE

-308 YWAQMDVDAIK
+308 YWAQLDVDAIK
-319 RDIPMWGFALNARLE
+319 RDIPMWGFPLNARIE
-334 GDSVKLLTQLIAA
+334 GDSVRLLTQLIEC
-347 IEQNATPEFR
+347 IEQTATPA
-357 FKAQQRGQVLKAEH
+357 FKAMASQRSLIIQAEH
-371 AKNKQ
+371 EKNQQK
-376 RAAKMAQEPG
+376 AAAMAQEPG
-386 TLNAINPHFLCAALG
+386 KVNAINPHFLCAAIG
-401 QHIHLE
+401 RQIRSE

-415 RNTMAVFEQIPREL
+415 RNTMAVFEQIPREM
-429 PGSLMGLSGG
+429 PGTLMGLSGG
-439 GLGFSAGTALGMKL
+439 GLGFSAGTALGIKL
-453 AQASSNALSN
+453 AQTQS
-463 AQGRVIHFVGDG
+463 RVIHFVGDG

-482 SAVYAVARQY
+482 SSVYAVAHQY
-492 NLPILTVL
+492 DLPILTVL

-510 ESTLRMYPLGE
+510 ESTLRMYPKGE
-521 AKNTNQFASDLGYCT
+521 AKSTNQFASDLGYGT

-555 TQVSA
+555 SQTEA
-560 SIARCLAALDAGQS
+560 AIARCLVALDAGQS

>member
-1 MTEKYTRTAS
+1 MSQPYTRTAS

-38 EEMAHWRAQGK
+38 EEMAHWREHGRA
-49 SFPQLILCPHE
+49 FPKLILCPHE

-112 PATTFDNVTGGRDT
+112 PMTTFDDVTGGRDT

-153 PSMAHEVISRA
+153 PSMAHEVVSRA

-190 AESLGAYG
+190 AASVGAYG

-210 DADAIQAIAR
+210 DPSAVRAIAE
-220 QLMASENPML
+220 QLMRSENPML
-230 VSAYAGRNHEA
+230 VTAYAGRNPQA
-241 PALIEKLAELCGM
+241 PALIEKLAALCGM
-254 RVCEFNSIYLNI
+254 RVCEFNTIYMNI
-266 RRDSPYFAGY
+266 RRDSPYFGGY
-276 HPGAFTE
+276 NPAAFTE

-308 YWAQMDVDAIK
+308 YWAQLDVDAIK
-319 RDIPMWGFALNARLE
+319 RDIPMWGFALNARIE
-334 GDSVKLLTQLIAA
+334 GDSVRLITQLIEI
-347 IEQNATPEFR
+347 IESSATPEFKT
-357 FKAQQRGQVLKAEH
+357 KAAARGLSLKTAHQQ
-371 AKNKQ
+371 NKQ
-376 RAAKMAQEPG
+376 RAASLAQAQG
-386 TLNAINPHFLCAALG
+386 VVNAINPHYLCAVLG
-401 QHIHLE
+401 QQIDLH

-415 RNTMAVFEQIPREL
+415 RNTMAVFEQIPREV

-439 GLGFSAGTALGMKL
+439 GLGFSAGTALGIKL
-453 AQASSNALSN
+453 AQAKN
-463 AQGRVIHFVGDG
+463 RVIHFVGDG

-482 SAVYAVARQY
+482 SSVYAVANQY
-492 NLPILTVL
+492 GLPILTVL

-510 ESTLRMYPLGE
+510 ESTLRMYPQGE
-521 AKNTNQFASDLGYCT
+521 AKSTNQFASDLGYAT

-555 TQVSA
+555 EQVEA
-560 SIARCLAALDAGQS
+560 AIARCLAALDSGRS

>member
-1 MTEKYTRTAS
+1 MSQPYTRTAS
-11 HDLLQGLVDLGIEYL
+11 NDLLQGLVDLGIEYL

-38 EEMAHWRAQGK
+38 EEMAHWREQGRA
-49 SFPQLILCPHE
+49 FPNLILCPHE

-112 PATTFDNVTGGRDT
+112 PMTTFDDVTGGRDT

-153 PSMAHEVISRA
+153 PSMAHEVVSRA

-190 AESLGAYG
+190 AASVGAYG

-210 DADAIQAIAR
+210 DPSAVRAIAE
-220 QLMASENPML
+220 QLMRSDNPML
-230 VSAYAGRNHEA
+230 VTAYAGRNREA
-241 PALIEKLAELCGM
+241 PALIEKLAVLCGM
-254 RVCEFNSIYLNI
+254 RVCEFNTIYMNI

-276 HPGAFTE
+276 NPAAFTE

-308 YWAQMDVDAIK
+308 YWAQLDVDAIK
-319 RDIPMWGFALNARLE
+319 RDIPMWGFPLNARIE
-334 GDSVKLLTQLIAA
+334 GDSARLIAQLIEI
-347 IEQNATPEFR
+347 IESSATPEFKTKAAAR
-357 FKAQQRGQVLKAEH
+357 GLAFKTAHAQNRQKAASLAQ
-371 AKNKQ
+371 AK
-376 RAAKMAQEPG
+376 G
-386 TLNAINPHFLCAALG
+386 VVNAINPHYLCAVMG
-401 QHIHLE
+401 QKIDLH

-415 RNTMAVFEQIPREL
+415 RNTMAVFEQIPREV

-439 GLGFSAGTALGMKL
+439 GLGFSAGTALGIKL
-453 AQASSNALSN
+453 AQADN
-463 AQGRVIHFVGDG
+463 RVIHFVGDG

-482 SAVYAVARQY
+482 SSVYAVANQY
-492 NLPILTVL
+492 GLPILTVL

-510 ESTLRMYPLGE
+510 ESTLRMYPQGE
-521 AKNTNQFASDLGYCT
+521 AKSTNQFASELGYST

-544 AGAHGERLVDP
+544 AGAHGERLTDP
-555 TQVSA
+555 EQVEA
-560 SIARCLAALDAGQS
+560 AIERCLAALDAGRS
-574 ALLHVRITPL
+574 ALLHVRTTPL

>member
-1 MTEKYTRTAS
+1 MSQPYIRTAS

-38 EEMAHWRAQGK
+38 EEMAHWREQGRA
-49 SFPQLILCPHE
+49 FPKLILCPHE

-112 PATTFDNVTGGRDT
+112 PMSTFDDSTGGRDT

-153 PSMAHEVISRA
+153 PSMAHEVVSRA

-190 AESLGAYG
+190 ASSVGAYG

-210 DADAIQAIAR
+210 DAQAVRAIAE
-220 QLMASENPML
+220 QLMRSDNPML
-230 VSAYAGRNHEA
+230 VTAYAGRNREA
-241 PALIEKLAELCGM
+241 PALIEKLAALCGL
-254 RVCEFNSIYLNI
+254 RVCEFNTIYLNI
-266 RRDSPYFAGY
+266 RRDSPYFGGY
-276 HPGAFTE
+276 NPAAFTE

-308 YWAQMDVDAIK
+308 YWAQLDVDAIK
-319 RDIPMWGFALNARLE
+319 RDIPMWGFALNARIE
-334 GDSVKLLTQLIAA
+334 GDSVRLLTQLIEV
-347 IEQNATPEFR
+347 IESSATPEFKT
-357 FKAQQRGQVLKAEH
+357 KAAARGLALKTAHEQ
-371 AKNKQ
+371 NRQ
-376 RAAKMAQEPG
+376 RAASLAQSRG
-386 TLNAINPHFLCAALG
+386 VVNAINPHYLCAAIG
-401 QHIHLE
+401 QKIDLH

-415 RNTMAVFEQIPREL
+415 RNTMAVFEQIPREV

-439 GLGFSAGTALGMKL
+439 GLGFSAGTALGIKL
-453 AQASSNALSN
+453 AQA
-463 AQGRVIHFVGDG
+463 QQRVIHFVGDG

-482 SAVYAVARQY
+482 SSVYAVAKQY
-492 NLPILTVL
+492 GLPILTVL

-510 ESTLRMYPLGE
+510 ESTLRMYPQGE
-521 AKNTNQFASDLGYCT
+521 AKSTNQFASDLGYST

-555 TQVSA
+555 EQVEA
-560 SIARCLAALDAGQS
+560 AIERCLAALDAGKS

>member
-1 MTEKYTRTAS
+1 MSENYTRTAS

-38 EEMAHWRAQGK
+38 EEMAHWREQGRA
-49 SFPQLILCPHE
+49 FPKVILCPHE

-112 PATTFDNVTGGRDT
+112 PMSTFDSATGGRDT

-190 AESLGAYG
+190 AQSLGAYG

-210 DADAIQAIAR
+210 DAKAIQQIAAK
-220 QLMASENPML
+220 LMSSENPML
-230 VSAYAGRNHEA
+230 VTAYAGRNHAA
-241 PALIEKLAELCGM
+241 PALIEKLASVCGM

-266 RRDSPYFAGY
+266 RRNSPFFAGY
-276 HPGAFTE
+276 NPAALTE

-294 VPWIPKTTRVNPNA
+294 VPWIPKTTRVNPHA
-308 YWAQMDVDAIK
+308 YWAQLDVDAIK
-319 RDIPMWGFALNARLE
+319 RDIPMWGFPLKARIE
-334 GDSVKLLTQLIAA
+334 GDSVRLLTQLIEC
-347 IEQNATPEFR
+347 IEETATPS
-357 FKAQQRGQVLKAEH
+357 FKAMAIQRSLIIQAEH
-371 AKNKQ
+371 EKNQQ
-376 RAAKMAQEPG
+376 RAAAMAKEPG
-386 TLNAINPHFLCAALG
+386 KVNAINPHFLCAAIGL
-401 QHIHLE
+401 QIRSE
-407 DVVLNEAI
+407 DVILNEAI

-429 PGSLMGLSGG
+429 PGTLMGLSGG
-439 GLGFSAGTALGMKL
+439 GLGFSAGTALGIKL
-453 AQASSNALSN
+453 AQTQS
-463 AQGRVIHFVGDG
+463 RVIHFVGDG

-482 SAVYAVARQY
+482 SSVYAVARQY

-510 ESTLRMYPLGE
+510 ESTLRMYPHGE
-521 AKNTNQFASDLGYCT
+521 AKSTNQFASDLGYGT

-555 TQVSA
+555 SQTEA
-560 SIARCLAALDAGQS
+560 AIERCLAALDAGQS

>member
-1 MTEKYTRTAS
+1 MSQPYIRTAS
-11 HDLLQGLVDLGIEYL
+11 NDLLQGLVDLGIEYL

-38 EEMAHWRAQGK
+38 EEMAHWREQGRA
-49 SFPQLILCPHE
+49 FPKLILCPHE

-112 PATTFDNVTGGRDT
+112 PMSTFDGVTGGRDT

-153 PSMAHEVISRA
+153 PSMAHEVVSRA

-190 AESLGAYG
+190 AASVGAYG

-210 DADAIQAIAR
+210 DASAVRAIAE
-220 QLMASENPML
+220 QLMRSDNPML
-230 VSAYAGRNHEA
+230 VTAYAGRNREA
-241 PALIEKLAELCGM
+241 PALIEKLAVLCGM
-254 RVCEFNSIYLNI
+254 RVCEFNTIYMNI

-276 HPGAFTE
+276 NPAAFTE

-308 YWAQMDVDAIK
+308 YWAQLDVDAIK
-319 RDIPMWGFALNARLE
+319 RDIPMWGFPLNARIE
-334 GDSVKLLTQLIAA
+334 GDSVRLITQLIEI
-347 IEQNATPEFR
+347 IESSATPEFKTKAAAR
-357 FKAQQRGQVLKAEH
+357 GLAFKTAHAQ
-371 AKNKQ
+371 NKQ
-376 RAAKMAQEPG
+376 KAASLAQAKG
-386 TLNAINPHFLCAALG
+386 VVNAINPHYLCAVMG
-401 QHIHLE
+401 QKIDLH

-415 RNTMAVFEQIPREL
+415 RNTMAVFEQIPREV

-439 GLGFSAGTALGMKL
+439 GLGFSAGTALGIKL
-453 AQASSNALSN
+453 AQADN
-463 AQGRVIHFVGDG
+463 RVIHFVGDG

-482 SAVYAVARQY
+482 SSVYAVANQY
-492 NLPILTVL
+492 GLPILTVI

-510 ESTLRMYPLGE
+510 ESTLRMYPQGE
-521 AKNTNQFASDLGYCT
+521 AKSTNQFASDLGYAT

-544 AGAHGERLVDP
+544 AGAHGERLTDP
-555 TQVSA
+555 EQVEA
-560 SIARCLAALDAGQS
+560 AIERCLAALDAGRS

>member
-1 MTEKYTRTAS
+1 MSQPYIRTAS
-11 HDLLQGLVDLGIEYL
+11 NDLLQGLVDLGIEYL

-38 EEMAHWRAQGK
+38 EEMAHWREQGRA
-49 SFPQLILCPHE
+49 FPKLILCPHE

-112 PATTFDNVTGGRDT
+112 PMTTFDDVTGGRDT

-153 PSMAHEVISRA
+153 PSMAHEVVSRA

-190 AESLGAYG
+190 AASVGAYG
-198 HQNHLPVKAQGA
+198 HQNHLPVRAQGA
-210 DADAIQAIAR
+210 DPSAVRAIAE
-220 QLMASENPML
+220 QLMRSDNPML
-230 VSAYAGRNHEA
+230 VTAYAGRNREA
-241 PALIEKLAELCGM
+241 PALIEKLAVLCGM
-254 RVCEFNSIYLNI
+254 RVCEFNTIYMNI

-276 HPGAFTE
+276 NPAAFTE

-308 YWAQMDVDAIK
+308 YWAQLDVDAIK
-319 RDIPMWGFALNARLE
+319 RDIPMWGFPLNARIE
-334 GDSVKLLTQLIAA
+334 GDSVRLIAQLIEI
-347 IEQNATPEFR
+347 IESSATPEFKT
-357 FKAQQRGQVLKAEH
+357 KAAARGLALKTAH
-371 AKNKQ
+371 AQNRQK
-376 RAAKMAQEPG
+376 AASLAQAKG
-386 TLNAINPHFLCAALG
+386 VVNAINPHYLCAVMG
-401 QHIHLE
+401 QKIDLH

-415 RNTMAVFEQIPREL
+415 RNTMAVFEQIPREV

-439 GLGFSAGTALGMKL
+439 GLGFSAGTALGIKL
-453 AQASSNALSN
+453 AQAKN
-463 AQGRVIHFVGDG
+463 RVIHFVGDG

-482 SAVYAVARQY
+482 SSVYSVANQY
-492 NLPILTVL
+492 GLPILTVL

-510 ESTLRMYPLGE
+510 ESTLRMYPQGE
-521 AKNTNQFASDLGYCT
+521 AKSTNQFASDLGYAT

-544 AGAHGERLVDP
+544 AGAHGERLTDP
-555 TQVSA
+555 EQVEA
-560 SIARCLAALDAGQS
+560 AIERCLAALDAGRS